1 MKKYVVLFVVMLPF
15 LVFSQSQPV
24 ISING
29 QTTNKHFDVSSGSR
43 SVPPGTLLWSQTPYC
58 ENAFA
63 SQLAANFPFD
73 ARLADDFIFAV
84 APGQITAVRWWQIW
98 WSFGY
103 TPYVA
108 PSAFN
113 IFIYNDNTCLP
124 GTLVSSWNIPFASSN
139 EDAGCSV
146 SYDSREYWVTL
157 SPAFVPLANQHY
169 WIVIQPVLDFPPQTM
184 LMEANEDNLC
194 SAVMDFPEAGY
205 DGWNAINTDIAF
217 ELYGDMATPV
227 ETPVSSWAL
236 VLGGVLIA
244 GAVFMRYRRIS

>member
-1 MKKYVVLFVVMLPF
+1 MKKHVLLFVVMLPF
-15 LVFSQSQPV
+15 LVFSQNQPV

-43 SVPPGTLLWSQTPYC
+43 SVPPGTLLWSQPPYC

-63 SQLAANFPFD
+63 SQLAPNYPFD
-73 ARLADDFIFAV
+73 AKLADDFLFPV
-84 APGQITAVRWWQIW
+84 APAQISAIRWWQIW
-98 WSFGY
+98 FNGGY
-103 TPYVA
+103 AA
-108 PSAFN
+108 PSSFN
-113 IFIYNDNTCLP
+113 VFIYNDNSCLP
-124 GTLVSSWNIPFASSN
+124 GTLVNSWNIPFLSSN

-146 SYDSREYWVTL
+146 SFESREYWASL
-157 SPAFVPLANQHY
+157 NPAFVPASNQHY

-184 LMEANEDNLC
+184 LMESTVDNLC
-194 SAVMDFPEAGY
+194 SAAMIFPEIGLY
-205 DGWNAINTDIAF
+205 GWEAIDTDIAF
-217 ELYGDMATPV
+217 EMYGVMSPPL